1 MTRPIRFAWEHRGGL
16 AALLVLLAGA
26 LAGLYRASR
35 LDEGYV
41 KHLKKQLGEA
51 RRMPGRLLT

>member
-1 MTRPIRFAWEHRGGL
+1 MTRPVRFAWEHRAGL

-26 LAGLYRASR
+26 LAGLHRASS

-41 KHLKKQLGEA
+41 KHVKKQLSEA
-51 RRMPGRLLT
+51 RQMPGRLLT